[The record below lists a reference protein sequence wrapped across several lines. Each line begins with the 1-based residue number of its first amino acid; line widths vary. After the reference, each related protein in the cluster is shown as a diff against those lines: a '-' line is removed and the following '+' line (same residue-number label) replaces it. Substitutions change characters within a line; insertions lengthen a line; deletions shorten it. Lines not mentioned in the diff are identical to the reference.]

1 MEYLPIDPAEM
12 ELRQNK
18 DFMAI
23 LKMIGE
29 GSPVYEDLDEVE
41 AKPVRKEFEGYD
53 ESQLPKYYQ

>member
-1 MEYLPIDPAEM
+1 MEHLPIDPVEM

-29 GSPVYEDLDEVE
+29 GSPVYEELGGIGGI
-41 AKPVRKEFEGYD
+41 RKEFEGYD
-53 ESQLPKYYQ
+53 ESELPRDYQ